1 MSNRDNLFGG
11 DGGRGDGDGGRER
24 GGGDGG
30 IGRDR
35 GPGHGG
41 DGRDPAG
48 DSRNRAAFRIGIDL
62 GGTKMEGVLMAAS
75 GEIAHR
81 RRVATPAAY
90 DDILRALSDLT
101 ARLRREAG
109 DDGRDAG
116 VGMSMPGTATRAGL
130 IKNSN
135 TVCLNGRPFPADVR
149 RALDCE
155 VRFANDADCLAL
167 SESTDGAAAGSGT
180 VFAVILGT
188 GVGGG
193 IAVNARVVTG
203 PNRIRGEWGHAPL
216 PWPSAREYP
225 GPRCYC
231 GRRGC
236 METFVSGTGM
246 ENDYERA
253 TGRRITARDIAAA
266 AEGAGAGADGDG
278 GEGAA
283 GAGADDGGDGGAA
296 GTGADDGVAGAG
308 GEVGNAAGNSAGVAR
323 AGRGAGNS
331 MAPAGTA
338 TAAEGITVAAD
349 VDVAEAVAAR
359 RRYAHRLAR
368 GLAMMVNILDPDVIV
383 LGGGMSNMIFLYRQL
398 PALMRPWIF
407 GGEFHTPIRQAA
419 HGDSS
424 GVRGAA
430 WLADMPAPDD

>member
-11 DGGRGDGDGGRER
+11 DGGRGRE
-24 GGGDGG
+24 
-30 IGRDR
+30 R

-41 DGRDPAG
+41 DRGPGPGRGGDGRVPAG
-48 DSRNRAAFRIGIDL
+48 DSRGRAAFRIGIDL

-90 DDILRALSDLT
+90 DDILRALADLT

-109 DDGRDAG
+109 DAGRDAG

-167 SESTDGAAAGSGT
+167 SEATDGAAAGSGT

-266 AEGAGAGADGDG
+266 AEGAGADGDG
-278 GEGAA
+278 GDGVT
-283 GAGADDGGDGGAA
+283 GAGADDG
-296 GTGADDGVAGAG
+296 VVGAG
-308 GEVGNAAGNSAGVAR
+308 G
-323 AGRGAGNS
+323 GAGNS
-331 MAPAGTA
+331 VAPAGTT

-430 WLADMPAPDD
+430 WLAESPESRQSN

>member
-1 MSNRDNLFGG
+1 
-11 DGGRGDGDGGRER
+11 
-24 GGGDGG
+24 
-30 IGRDR
+30 
-35 GPGHGG
+35 
-41 DGRDPAG
+41 
-48 DSRNRAAFRIGIDL
+48 
-62 GGTKMEGVLMAAS
+62 MAAS

-90 DDILRALSDLT
+90 DDILRALADLT

-109 DDGRDAG
+109 DAGRDAG

-167 SESTDGAAAGSGT
+167 SEATDGAAAGSGT

-266 AEGAGAGADGDG
+266 AEGAGADGDG
-278 GEGAA
+278 GDGVT
-283 GAGADDGGDGGAA
+283 GAGADDG
-296 GTGADDGVAGAG
+296 VVGAG
-308 GEVGNAAGNSAGVAR
+308 G
-323 AGRGAGNS
+323 GAGNS
-331 MAPAGTA
+331 VAPAGTT

-430 WLADMPAPDD
+430 WLAESPESRQSN

>member
-11 DGGRGDGDGGRER
+11 DGGRGDG
-24 GGGDGG
+24 
-30 IGRDR
+30 
-35 GPGHGG
+35 GPGPGS
-41 DGRDPAG
+41 GRAG
-48 DSRNRAAFRIGIDL
+48 DSRVPAAFRIGIDL

-109 DDGRDAG
+109 DAGRDAG

-167 SESTDGAAAGSGT
+167 SEATDGAAAGSGT

-203 PNRIRGEWGHAPL
+203 PNRIRGEWGHAALAL
-216 PWPSAREYP
+216 P
-225 GPRCYC
+225 
-231 GRRGC
+231 
-236 METFVSGTGM
+236 
-246 ENDYERA
+246 
-253 TGRRITARDIAAA
+253 
-266 AEGAGAGADGDG
+266 
-278 GEGAA
+278 
-283 GAGADDGGDGGAA
+283 
-296 GTGADDGVAGAG
+296 
-308 GEVGNAAGNSAGVAR
+308 
-323 AGRGAGNS
+323 
-331 MAPAGTA
+331 
-338 TAAEGITVAAD
+338 
-349 VDVAEAVAAR
+349 AAR
-359 RRYAHRLAR
+359 QHTCRL
-368 GLAMMVNILDPDVIV
+368 
-383 LGGGMSNMIFLYRQL
+383 
-398 PALMRPWIF
+398 
-407 GGEFHTPIRQAA
+407 
-419 HGDSS
+419 
-424 GVRGAA
+424 
-430 WLADMPAPDD
+430 

>member
-1 MSNRDNLFGG
+1 
-11 DGGRGDGDGGRER
+11 
-24 GGGDGG
+24 
-30 IGRDR
+30 
-35 GPGHGG
+35 
-41 DGRDPAG
+41 
-48 DSRNRAAFRIGIDL
+48 
-62 GGTKMEGVLMAAS
+62 MAAS

-109 DDGRDAG
+109 DAGRDAG

-167 SESTDGAAAGSGT
+167 SEATDGAAAGSGT

-253 TGRRITARDIAAA
+253 TGRRITARDIAVA
-266 AEGAGAGADGDG
+266 AEAAGADGDG
-278 GEGAA
+278 GDGAAGAGGGVGNAAGNSAGVA
-283 GAGADDGGDGGAA
+283 GAGADDGGDGG
-296 GTGADDGVAGAG
+296 VAGAG
-308 GEVGNAAGNSAGVAR
+308 G
-323 AGRGAGNS
+323 GAGNS
-331 MAPAGTA
+331 VDPGAT
-338 TAAEGITVAAD
+338 TAAESITVAAA

-430 WLADMPAPDD
+430 WLSDMPAPND

>member
-11 DGGRGDGDGGRER
+11 DGGRGRER
-24 GGGDGG
+24 GG
-30 IGRDR
+30 

-41 DGRDPAG
+41 DRGRAGDRGGDRGSGPGRSGDGRD
-48 DSRNRAAFRIGIDL
+48 RAAFRIGIDL

-167 SESTDGAAAGSGT
+167 SEATDGAAAGSGT

-266 AEGAGAGADGDG
+266 AEAAGADGGG
-278 GEGAA
+278 GE
-283 GAGADDGGDGGAA
+283 
-296 GTGADDGVAGAG
+296 
-308 GEVGNAAGNSAGVAR
+308 
-323 AGRGAGNS
+323 
-331 MAPAGTA
+331 
-338 TAAEGITVAAD
+338 TVAAD

-430 WLADMPAPDD
+430 

>member
-1 MSNRDNLFGG
+1 MSNRDNFFGG
-11 DGGRGDGDGGRER
+11 DGLGDAAGGRG
-24 GGGDGG
+24 
-30 IGRDR
+30 R

-41 DGRDPAG
+41 DGGGRGRDRGRAGDRGPGRGGDGRGPAG
-48 DSRNRAAFRIGIDL
+48 DSRVPAAFRIGIDL

-109 DDGRDAG
+109 DAGRDAG

-167 SESTDGAAAGSGT
+167 SEATDGAAAGSGT

-253 TGRRITARDIAAA
+253 TGRRITARDIAVA
-266 AEGAGAGADGDG
+266 AEAAGADGDG
-278 GEGAA
+278 GDGAAGAGGGVGNAAGNSAGVA
-283 GAGADDGGDGGAA
+283 GAGADDGGDGG
-296 GTGADDGVAGAG
+296 VAGAG
-308 GEVGNAAGNSAGVAR
+308 G
-323 AGRGAGNS
+323 GAGNS
-331 MAPAGTA
+331 VDPGAT
-338 TAAEGITVAAD
+338 TAAESITVAAA

-430 WLADMPAPDD
+430 WL